1 MPCSQISCTIEQ
13 KDEMGESLVRCCM
26 YRRSDCTWC
35 LVLGASFY
43 DVEETIVPGGKLGG
57 D

>member
-1 MPCSQISCTIEQ
+1 
-13 KDEMGESLVRCCM
+13 MGESLVGCCI
-26 YRRSDCTWC
+26 YRRSDCAWC

-43 DVEETIVPGGKLGG
+43 DVEETIVPGLKLGG